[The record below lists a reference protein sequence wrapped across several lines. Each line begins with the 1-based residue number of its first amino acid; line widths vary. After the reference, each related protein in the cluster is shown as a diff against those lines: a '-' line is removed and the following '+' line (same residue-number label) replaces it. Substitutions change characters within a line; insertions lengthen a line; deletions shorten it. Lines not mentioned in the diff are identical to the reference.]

1 MKSGTFVSMSPK
13 VAKIGMVEDVG
24 VVGVDVEVVEN
35 SIAEDT
41 EAAAVTMTIEVIA
54 VDIMIVEEVMTMV
67 VSDEPPISA
76 SFGIVK
82 GF

>member
-67 VSDEPPISA
+67 VSDEPPIST
-76 SFGIVK
+76 SFGIV
-82 GF
+82 

>member
-1 MKSGTFVSMSPK
+1 MSPK

-67 VSDEPPISA
+67 VSDEPPIST
-76 SFGIVK
+76 SFGIV
-82 GF
+82 

>member
-1 MKSGTFVSMSPK
+1 MSPK

-54 VDIMIVEEVMTMV
+54 VDIMIVEEVTTMV

-76 SFGIVK
+76 SFGIV
-82 GF
+82 

>member
-1 MKSGTFVSMSPK
+1 MKSATFVSMSPK

-67 VSDEPPISA
+67 VSDEPPIFT
-76 SFGIVK
+76 SFGIV
-82 GF
+82 